1 MRGVRPGSLERGR
14 CVVRKVGA
22 ASLDDELS
30 VRLDRYVGART
41 DIRCQTDVRG
51 CGNSMSV
58 WNYVLA
64 GFVSVVV
71 IDVVI
76 VFLLARAGSL
86 RQRAPTRLDLP

>member
-1 MRGVRPGSLERGR
+1 MRGSE
-14 CVVRKVGA
+14 VGA
-22 ASLDDELS
+22 AKRDDELS
-30 VRLDRYVGART
+30 VRLERYVART

-64 GFVSVVV
+64 GFVFVVV

-86 RQRAPTRLDLP
+86 RQRAATRVDLP